1 MTIKAHRVEKE
12 SSQEAVKKEITQIL
26 VKQKELEENNKKF
39 MKNEEEIKKDLRN
52 LDINET
58 DYQILS
64 KRDEDILSIKEY
76 VQIKFYESQRGL
88 KIKLDELIKQNKYL
102 DEAYITKRNE
112 FDQLSKNYEEDKRK
126 LHQTTIDYQKMYFE
140 LADTKS
146 LLQQSNFKR
155 DNYDKTKL

>member
-1 MTIKAHRVEKE
+1 
-12 SSQEAVKKEITQIL
+12 L

-52 LDINET
+52 LDISET
-58 DYQILS
+58 EYQILS
-64 KRDEDILSIKEY
+64 KRDEDILTIKEF
-76 VQIKFYESQRGL
+76 VQIKFYEAQRGL
-88 KIKLDELIKQNKYL
+88 KIKFDELLKQNKYL
-102 DEAYITKRNE
+102 DEAYTTKRNE
-112 FDQLSKNYEEDKRK
+112 YEQLIKNYEEDKRK

-146 LLQQSNFKR
+146 LLQQANFKR